1 MTGNKSSSHGRTN
14 TNGTDRTLV
23 TIEPDHVVVR
33 VNTGLATLCT
43 ELEGVSLD
51 VVSRDSQRVRLEI
64 RGSGER
70 IATSI
75 LLSSAGVDAFA
86 EGLRIAGDSPG
97 EPRDG

>member
-23 TIEPDHVVVR
+23 TIEPDHIAVR
-33 VNTGLATLCT
+33 VNTRLATLCT

-64 RGSGER
+64 RGSGEH
-70 IATSI
+70 IAASI
-75 LLSSAGVDAFA
+75 LLSSAGVDALA
-86 EGLRIAGDSPG
+86 EGLSNAGDTPG
-97 EPRDG
+97 EPHHG